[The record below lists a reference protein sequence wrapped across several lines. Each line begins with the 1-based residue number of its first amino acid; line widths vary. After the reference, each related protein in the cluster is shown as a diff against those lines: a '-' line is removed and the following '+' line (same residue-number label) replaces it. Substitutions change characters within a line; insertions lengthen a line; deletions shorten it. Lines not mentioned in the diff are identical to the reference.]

1 MFEIKISKYLHFFGA
16 VFRFVHTVAIQQEL
30 KKISVVDCR
39 IRKASL
45 DLEKKITSQ
54 VSHAIVGTRRKTKS
68 KISLKINAGNLLRRT
83 LCGQEISL
91 KSKS

>member
-1 MFEIKISKYLHFFGA
+1 MFEIKISKDLHFFGA

-45 DLEKKITSQ
+45 DLEKKKEQQAKFVTQ
-54 VSHAIVGTRRKTKS
+54 LWGLEEKQRVAYL
-68 KISLKINAGNLLRRT
+68 LK
-83 LCGQEISL
+83 
-91 KSKS
+91 

>member
-1 MFEIKISKYLHFFGA
+1 MFEIKISKDLHFFGA

-45 DLEKKITSQ
+45 DLEKKEQQAKFVTQ
-54 VSHAIVGTRRKTKS
+54 
-68 KISLKINAGNLLRRT
+68 
-83 LCGQEISL
+83 
-91 KSKS
+91 

>member
-45 DLEKKITSQ
+45 DLEKKSNKP
-54 VSHAIVGTRRKTKS
+54 SLSRNSGDS
-68 KISLKINAGNLLRRT
+68 KKNK
-83 LCGQEISL
+83 E
-91 KSKS
+91 